1 MIFKLLLPYFI
12 CISLSQSLAPTDNQN
27 SDIYQLQGYISDG
40 LYSEA
45 TIGSNSQSILFSV
58 DTTVSSIILNN
69 VNSTE
74 PTLFSYDPY
83 SSESFQNLSVPFNL
97 SSIFNSY
104 ATGQDAS
111 DTMNIFANNQSFDS
125 LRFGLANTNNIGL
138 KTKTV
143 VEKLSE
149 KIVIT
154 SSKDL
159 ASSTVSLNTLGL
171 SLHDTPASLLS
182 QLVLKNITST
192 RLFSLYVDDEG
203 PVIDFGAI
211 NTAKYDGLLHLT
223 PILETSYVEAPT
235 NVSYEYPFVT
245 LTGILLMNYDRNV
258 SLNVSENILSIPTLL
273 DTSSTLSYLPYS
285 LLVDLASQFGA
296 TYSPEHSLWIQS
308 CSFQSVNG
316 SIGFDFHTLRI
327 QVPLNNLVIPLIDT
341 NGNQLYFESG
351 DPACALAFSSSSIQG
366 FSSLGTPFFKAA
378 FTTFDYENKVV
389 GLAQRKDSSDE
400 DGMVKVYNKIDYVVN
415 ATSLVESE
423 KFSPTAIIQSP
434 TSDVTL
440 KSSVSGQTDYPDQLL
455 TVSPEVTTVKTNT
468 PTPLETDAPTS
479 TTINPNAVAVT
490 SGPFFEAKG
499 SHTVKVCRGLAVLS
513 ALCIFL
519 F

>member
-1 MIFKLLLPYFI
+1 MIFKLLFPFFI
-12 CISLSQSLAPTDNQN
+12 CISLSQPLAPTVKHN
-27 SDIYQLQGYISDG
+27 SDIYQLQGYIGDG

-45 TIGSNSQSILFSV
+45 IIGSNNQSILLSL
-58 DTTVSSIILNN
+58 DTTVSSIILND

-83 SSESFQNLSVPFNL
+83 SSESFQNLSMPFNI
-97 SSIFNSY
+97 SSIFDSY

-111 DTMNIFANNQSFDS
+111 DIMSIFANNQSFDQ
-125 LRFGLANTNNIGL
+125 LRFRLANTNSIGL
-138 KTKTV
+138 KTKNV
-143 VEKLSE
+143 VEQLSE

-159 ASSTVSLNTLGL
+159 ASSKVALNTLGL
-171 SLHDTPASLLS
+171 SLQDTPMSLLN
-182 QLVLKNITST
+182 QLVQNNITST
-192 RLFSLYVDDEG
+192 RLFSLYVDDKG

-223 PILETSYVEAPT
+223 PILETSYVETPT
-235 NVSYEYPFVT
+235 ETSYQYPFVT

-308 CSFQSVNG
+308 CSFQNVNG
-316 SIGFDFHTLRI
+316 SIGFDFHALRI
-327 QVPLNNLVIPLIDT
+327 QVPLKNLVIPLIDT

-351 DPACALAFSSSSIQG
+351 DPACALAFSSSSVQG

-378 FTTFDYENKVV
+378 FTVFDYENKVI
-389 GLAQRKDSSDE
+389 GLAQSKDSSSEDE
-400 DGMVKVYNKIDYVVN
+400 MVNVNNKIDYVVN
-415 ATSLVESE
+415 VTSLVGFE
-423 KFSPTAIIQSP
+423 KFSPTAIIMSP

-440 KSSVSGQTDYPDQLL
+440 KTSVSGQTDYPDHLL
-455 TVSPEVTTVKTNT
+455 TVSPVVTTVKTDT
-468 PTPLETDAPTS
+468 PTPLETQAPTS